1 MINVFLGS
9 RSDLDLLKA
18 KSGMRSIFNQMCQD
32 LDIGPGYIR
41 YHICSAHRNPDELAA
56 FVKRII
62 DQSDPQIA
70 IGVAGMAA
78 ALPGALAGA
87 SKMKIPV
94 IGVPLDED
102 GIDSCNYMPP
112 GVPVLMAGV
121 GKAGLKNAA
130 LAAIQIEAMRS
141 EPIAVWLRDY
151 IGANT
156 PQAEFDID
164 INAED

>member
-1 MINVFLGS
+1 MIHVFLGS
-9 RSDLDLLKA
+9 KSDLELVKA
-18 KSGMRSIFNQMCQD
+18 SVRPIFNQLCQD

-56 FVKRII
+56 FVKRIV
-62 DQSDPQIA
+62 DEADPQIA

-87 SKMKIPV
+87 SKMQIPV

-102 GIDSCNYMPP
+102 GIDSCAYMPP

-121 GKAGLKNAA
+121 GKPGLKNAA

-141 EPIAVWLRDY
+141 ERIAAWLRDY
-151 IGANT
+151 LSANT
-156 PQAEFDID
+156 PSAKFDID
-164 INAED
+164 INAD

>member
-9 RSDLDLLKA
+9 RSDMELVKA
-18 KSGMRSIFNQMCQD
+18 SMRPIFNQLCQD
-32 LDIGPGYIR
+32 LDIGPGYVR
-41 YHICSAHRNPDELAA
+41 YHVCSAHRNPDDLAV

-62 DQSDPQIA
+62 DQPEPQVA

-87 SKMKIPV
+87 SKMRIPV

-121 GKAGLKNAA
+121 GKPGLKNAA
-130 LAAIQIEAMRS
+130 LAAVQIEGMRS
-141 EPIAVWLRDY
+141 EPISAWLRDY
-151 IGANT
+151 IEANT
-156 PQAEFDID
+156 PPAEFDID
-164 INAED
+164 INAD